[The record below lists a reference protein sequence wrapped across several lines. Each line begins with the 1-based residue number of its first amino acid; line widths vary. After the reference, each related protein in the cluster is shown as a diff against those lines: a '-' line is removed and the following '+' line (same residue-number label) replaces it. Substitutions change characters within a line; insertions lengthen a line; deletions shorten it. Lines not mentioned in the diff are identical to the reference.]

1 MQLFQAMLFGKHKC
15 SALFEV
21 CFKDSSVLMQVAY
34 VSSPIM
40 RVNVR
45 AIITGQEGLV
55 TNDFTIAFKQQRGQ
69 VTPVVPETIQD
80 AWLYIHAYRQHLLE
94 QVGHEKSNFDL

>member
-1 MQLFQAMLFGKHKC
+1 M
-15 SALFEV
+15 ST
-21 CFKDSSVLMQVAY
+21 DSLDFIQVAY

-45 AIITGQEGLV
+45 AVITGQEGLV

-69 VTPVVPETIQD
+69 VTPVVPETIPD

-94 QVGHEKSNFDL
+94 EVGDNLSFSQQASVLTLLNLLKSDDS